1 MYKKQASF
9 DLKTVS
15 SGMFIQEKGW
25 LSPKRYHEYEFNIK
39 GSKELNLPIS
49 FKLKSVL
56 DDLDLSLWKIHSKKK
71 KTLLT
76 DPSNDS
82 LADEYIF
89 GLLAPG
95 KYSLLVEYDKSYVR
109 QESDSFYRISLDT
122 KYIPRSMRLP
132 DDALFGSQWHLLNTG
147 QSFGALDL
155 DIRAPE
161 AWKVNAE
168 SPNIKVAVIDGAFD
182 TAHPD
187 LIDNLWINTNEVP
200 LNGIDD
206 DDNGYID
213 DINGWNFADQSN
225 QLLPDEHGTH
235 VAGIIGAK
243 GNNKKGVSGIS
254 WDVNLMSLDVF
265 GDAQKYEKDNLFDA
279 IYYAVDN
286 GANVINMSLGYTVPY
301 ATLDKFKQMSPEL
314 YQEYFDVLTY
324 AVDNGVVVVASAG
337 NDDADDASSLSIPAA
352 FSSKIPGFISVAAIN
367 DEGFVSE
374 YSNFGSSVTIAA
386 PGGSSTDKKS
396 MIFSTF
402 PTDQGFYDGLPGTSM
417 AAPIVSGAA
426 ALMLDLNNKLTP
438 ADIELIISHSS
449 FKSQGLSRFVQS
461 GGFLNLEGALE
472 LAKRY
477 SPKIKRKILKLAN
490 QSESSID
497 YDGLDNR
504 TIPLDQHVSQFDFVD
519 HLFKKSK
526 SDFIVNYYIDAEG
539 VYGDNSSMNP
549 GFSAEL
555 RDVLGQ
561 IQSNTI
567 LKFRET
573 KYNQADFVIG
583 GISDKFSPGVDYR
596 QWGLSVAFSYSDKPG
611 DNRSNI
617 YNASLEMMLALGLA
631 KLPEKT
637 QGIYSMEHSI
647 SARPSVDAASESQG
661 ITAEDFDSIN
671 YAWSLKKSRKKSRL
685 ASARSSRDQNSSGR
699 QKKNIVPDWYPKCR
713 RCDLSESNFNNSKL
727 LKADL
732 QASDLWKSTFKKAD
746 LSQSNFN
753 GSDLSESNFDKS
765 KLFRANLK
773 WTDLWKSSFKKANL
787 SGSNF
792 NGSDLSYSDFSGATL
807 VDASFWDVDLIA
819 SNLQGA
825 DLTNTDLSF
834 SDLSRSNLKKAKLT
848 KTDFHQSDLWG
859 SDLREVDFEKAD
871 LSRIWMSDSDL
882 SRSNLRGADLSN
894 SWVDGSDLRFAD
906 LTSADLWRA
915 DFSDTCLFQAKL
927 NGAYLQDADLSNADL
942 RGADL
947 FGADLSYA
955 DLSNKVTPGQ
965 REDLVGADLSG
976 ADLREVRFFKTD
988 LWRADLTGSQVDGAN
1003 FKGAYWNDTICPDG
1017 TMNIGRS
1024 PCTQDQLLL
1033 G

>member
-1 MYKKQASF
+1 MYKKQAAF
-9 DLKTVS
+9 DLEAVS

-25 LSPKRYHEYEFNIK
+25 LSPKMYHEYEFNIK
-39 GSKELNLPIS
+39 GSKQSNLPIS
-49 FKLKSVL
+49 FKLKSRL
-56 DDLDLSLWKIHSKKK
+56 DDLDFSLWKINGKKK
-71 KTLLT
+71 KTLLA

-82 LADEYIF
+82 LVDEYIF
-89 GLLAPG
+89 GLLSPG
-95 KYSLLVEYDKSYVR
+95 KYALVVEYDKSYVR

-122 KYIPRSMRLP
+122 KYIPRTMRLP

-161 AWKVNAE
+161 AWMVNAE
-168 SPNIKVAVIDGAFD
+168 SPNVKVAVIDGAFD

-187 LIDNLWINTNEVP
+187 LIDNLWINANEVP
-200 LNGIDD
+200 LNDIDD
-206 DDNGYID
+206 DGNGYID
-213 DINGWNFADQSN
+213 DVNGWNFANQSN

-243 GNNKKGVSGIS
+243 GNNQIGISGIS
-254 WDVNLMSLDVF
+254 WDVDLMSLDVF
-265 GDAQKYEKDNLFDA
+265 GEAQKYEKDNLFEA
-279 IYYAVDN
+279 IYYAINN
-286 GANVINMSLGYTVPY
+286 GANVINMSLGYTVPH
-301 ATLDKFKQMSPEL
+301 ATLDKFKQMAPDL
-314 YQEYFDVLTY
+314 YKEYFDVLTY

-352 FSSKIPGFISVAAIN
+352 FSSIIPGFISVAAIN

-386 PGGSSTDKKS
+386 PGGSSKDKKS

-461 GGFLNLEGALE
+461 GGFLNLKGALD
-472 LAKRY
+472 LAKKY
-477 SPKIKRKILKLAN
+477 SPRIRRKILKLAN

-497 YDGLDNR
+497 YNGLDNR
-504 TIPLDQHVSQFDFVD
+504 NIPLDQHVSQFNFVD

-526 SDFIVNYYIDAEG
+526 SDFIINYCIDSEG
-539 VYGDNSSMNP
+539 LYGDNSSLDP
-549 GFSAEL
+549 GFSSEL
-555 RDVLGQ
+555 SDIFHQ
-561 IQSNTI
+561 IESNTI
-567 LKFRET
+567 LRFRET

-596 QWGLSVAFSYSDKPG
+596 QWGLSVAFSYSNNPG
-611 DNRSNI
+611 DNSTNI
-617 YNASLEMMLALGLA
+617 YNASLEIMLALGLA
-631 KLPEKT
+631 KLPDKT

-647 SARPSVDAASESQG
+647 SASPSVDAASESQG
-661 ITAEDFDSIN
+661 ITPEDFDAIN
-671 YAWSLKKSRKKSRL
+671 YAWSLKKRQKKSRV
-685 ASARSSRDQNSSGR
+685 ASARSIPGGKGSSR
-699 QKKNIVPDWYPKCR
+699 QKKNIVPGWYPQCR
-713 RCDLSESNFNNSKL
+713 KCDLSQSNFNNSKL
-727 LKADL
+727 FKADL
-732 QASDLWKSTFKKAD
+732 QFSELWKSTFKNAD
-746 LSQSNFN
+746 LRQANLS

-765 KLFRANLK
+765 NLFRGNLK
-773 WTDLWKSSFKKANL
+773 WADLWKSSFKRANL
-787 SGSNF
+787 SRSKF
-792 NGSDLSYSDFSGATL
+792 DESDLSYSDFSDAKL
-807 VDASFWDVDLIA
+807 VDASFWNVDLIA

-825 DLTNTDLSF
+825 DLTNADLSF
-834 SDLSRSNLKKAKLT
+834 SDLRRSNLKKAKLT
-848 KTDFHQSDLWG
+848 NTDFHQSNLWG
-859 SDLREVDFEKAD
+859 SDLRGVDFEKAD

-906 LTSADLWRA
+906 LSNADLWRA

-927 NGAYLQDADLSNADL
+927 NGAYLQKADLSNADL

-947 FGADLSYA
+947 FSADLSHA
-955 DLSNKVTPGQ
+955 DLSNKVTPGK

-976 ADLREVRFFKTD
+976 ADLREARFFKTD

-1003 FKGAYWNDTICPDG
+1003 FKGAYWNDTVCPDG

-1024 PCTQDQLLL
+1024 PCTQDQLKLS
-1033 G
+1033 